1 MKLPS
6 FVAAVACGVAM
17 LVAVPTAAAYADTTV
32 DTLTVSPAP
41 PHTVGDTVSLAANF
55 SASNSKKASLQ
66 SYDSGTDS
74 WSSIA
79 GFSGKTLN
87 SSGNYTFTGYT
98 LTKTEKVR
106 VAVDGGGEITQEV
119 QLDPQPNNIGTPGT
133 DGTLTLVQDAGSYI
147 KGDVLT
153 VNVDYPA
160 AGKVTLWTDGGNG
173 TWVPLGSAYTNQSLS
188 SAGDKTFTV
197 PATAQKLQART
208 STALLTNIVDIA
220 PTDPTAQTP
229 EFSADNKT
237 VTAQFDQPRSGRAAV
252 LEVREIFTSETAET
266 DATNRPCKQMDTGSG
281 LPDCVGPWKT
291 RASSTQNAAGLAK
304 FTVSSPYLVQHVY
317 RVRSG
322 EAISPEVKPA
332 ALPLPAKSTG
342 LPQVYF
348 NTYEGDTVNTRTR
361 YFEGQ
366 FTMTVPADNGEPE
379 CAAVP
384 TITKSTMK
392 GRGNYSWSFKKKGYT
407 LKIDKAT
414 NLCGMGASKK
424 WALIANHY
432 DKSLMRNQVALN
444 LGSKFTNLWT
454 PKAKPVDFF
463 MNGSYLGTYMLVE
476 RVSIQKAKPDAD
488 PNKAVPARIDIDELK
503 STNQAIDPT
512 NPNNLEPNITGGY
525 VMEWD
530 FRKGA
535 DVNVSVNSHG
545 WVGLK
550 DPEFDYKRD
559 VKTNDGISPQ
569 QKTYIEGYLEDADD
583 ALYGSKSSDPDV
595 GWRKYID
602 EGSAVDYYL
611 AMEFLKPVD
620 GNMWASVYMYK
631 PRNGKIKFGP
641 LWDFDLGLGS
651 ANRAGNTVGTSGWY
665 LRNVISTTAKQ
676 SSTTW
681 FNQLNKDASFRKAV
695 SDRWNELYPTLSSSQ
710 FIDDQKALMARSAA
724 ENFKKWSYSERIS
737 SVQVFKGSWSKDV
750 DYVKSWMS
758 SRRSWMN
765 SQY

>member
-6 FVAAVACGVAM
+6 FVAAIACGVAM
-17 LVAVPTAAAYADTTV
+17 LVAVPTSAAYADTTL
-32 DTLTVSPAP
+32 DTLKASPAP
-41 PHTVGDTVSLAANF
+41 PYFVGDQVSLAANF
-55 SASNSKKASLQ
+55 SASNSKKASVW
-66 SYDSGTDS
+66 SDGGDGT
-74 WSSIA
+74 WA
-79 GFSGKTLN
+79 KVAAFSGKTLN
-87 SSGNYTFTGYT
+87 SKGDYTFTGYP
-98 LTKTEKVR
+98 LTKPSEKVEVR
-106 VAVDGGGEITQEV
+106 VDSGSTEITEQV
-119 QLDPQPNNIGTPGT
+119 QLDAQPVVIGTDGN
-133 DGTLTLVQDAGSYI
+133 DGTLTLVQQAGSYI
-147 KGDVLT
+147 TGDVLT
-153 VNVDYPA
+153 LNVDYPA

-173 TWVPLGSAYTNQSLS
+173 TWAPLGSAYTNQNLS

-197 PATAQKLQART
+197 PSTAQKLQART
-208 STALLTNIVDIA
+208 STGLLTNIVDVVPVPATASA
-220 PTDPTAQTP
+220 PV
-229 EFSADNKT
+229 FSSDQKT

-252 LEVREIFTSETAET
+252 LEVREIFTAETSET
-266 DATNRPCKQMDTGSG
+266 DAVNRPCKQMDDGQG
-281 LPDCVGPWKT
+281 LPDCLGPWKT
-291 RASSTQNAAGLAK
+291 RASSKQDANGLAK
-304 FTVSSPYLVQHVY
+304 FTVSSPYLVPHPY

-332 ALPLPAKSTG
+332 ALPLPTKNTG

-366 FTMTVPADNGEPE
+366 FTMSIPGDNGEPE
-379 CAAVP
+379 CTAVAP
-384 TITKSTMK
+384 ITKSTMK

-476 RVSIQKAKPDAD
+476 RVSIQKAKPNAD
-488 PNKAVPARIDIDELK
+488 PSKDVPARIDIDDLK
-503 STNQAIDPT
+503 DAYPNGDDPA
-512 NPNNLEPNITGGY
+512 NITGGY

-535 DVNVSVNSHG
+535 DVNISVNSHG
-545 WVGLK
+545 YVGLK
-550 DPEFDYKRD
+550 DPENDLDREGN
-559 VKTNDGISPQ
+559 KTEKSVTSNQ
-569 QKTYIEGYLEDADD
+569 RKYIEGYLEDADD

-602 EGSAVDYYL
+602 EASAVDYYL

-631 PRNGKIKFGP
+631 PRNEKIKFGP
-641 LWDFDLGLGS
+641 AVGLRPRSRFGQPRRQHRGYEWLVPAQRRQHDCQADHDDLVQPAQQG
-651 ANRAGNTVGTSGWY
+651 R
-665 LRNVISTTAKQ
+665 
-676 SSTTW
+676 
-681 FNQLNKDASFRKAV
+681 
-695 SDRWNELYPTLSSSQ
+695 ELPQ
-710 FIDDQKALMARSAA
+710 GGQ
-724 ENFKKWSYSERIS
+724 
-737 SVQVFKGSWSKDV
+737 
-750 DYVKSWMS
+750 
-758 SRRSWMN
+758 
-765 SQY
+765 

>member
-6 FVAAVACGVAM
+6 FVAAMACGVAM
-17 LVAVPTAAAYADTTV
+17 LVAVPTAAAYADSTA
-32 DTLTVSPAP
+32 DTLTVTPAGT
-41 PHTVGDTVSLAANF
+41 HFVGDTVSLAANF
-55 SASNSKKASLQ
+55 SASNGKKASLW
-66 SYDSGTDS
+66 SDGSGTMDKV
-74 WSSIA
+74 A
-79 GFSGKTLN
+79 AFSGKTLN
-87 SSGNYTFTGYT
+87 SKGDYTFSGYT
-98 LTKTEKVR
+98 LTKPSEKFEVR
-106 VAVDGGGEITQEV
+106 VDTAGGEVTEQV
-119 QLDPQPNNIGTPGT
+119 QIDAQPVNIGTDGT
-133 DGTLTLVQDAGSYI
+133 DGTLALVQAPGSYI
-147 KGDVLT
+147 RGDVLT

-160 AGKVTLWTDGGNG
+160 TGKVTLWTDGGND
-173 TWVPLGSAYTNQSLS
+173 TWVPLGPAYSNQTLS

-208 STALLTNIVDIA
+208 STGLLTNIVDIV
-220 PTDPTAQTP
+220 PTDPTAQAP
-229 EFSADNKT
+229 VFSADNKT
-237 VTAQFDQPRSGRAAV
+237 VTDQFDQPRSGRAAV
-252 LEVREIFTSETAET
+252 LEVREIFTSETSET
-266 DATNRPCKQMDTGSG
+266 DAVNRPCKQLDAKTD
-281 LPDCVGPWKT
+281 PDCVGPWKT
-291 RASSTQNAAGLAK
+291 RATSKQDANGAVK
-304 FTVSSPYLVQHVY
+304 FTVSSPYRVQHVY

-322 EAISPEVKPA
+322 EAISPEVKPD
-332 ALPLPAKSTG
+332 ALPLPAKNTG

-366 FTMTVPADNGEPE
+366 FTMTVPADNAEPE
-379 CAAVP
+379 CTSVA
-384 TITKSTMK
+384 TIPKSTMK

-407 LKIDKAT
+407 LKIDKKT
-414 NLCGMGASKK
+414 DLCGMGKSKK

-432 DKSLMRNQVALN
+432 DKSLIRNQVALN

-476 RVSIQKAKPDAD
+476 RVSIQDNAD
-488 PNKAVPARIDIDELK
+488 GAPRINIDELK
-503 STNQAIDPT
+503 SPGQATDPN
-512 NPNNLEPNITGGY
+512 NPNNQLPNITGGY

-545 WVGLK
+545 WVGIK
-550 DPEFDYKRD
+550 DPEIDYKRD

-569 QKTYIEGYLEDADD
+569 QKAYIEKYLEDADK
-583 ALYGSKSSDPDV
+583 ALYGSGFKDPDT

-602 EGSAVDYYL
+602 EATAVDYYL

-631 PRNGKIKFGP
+631 PRNEKIKFGP

-651 ANRAGNTVGTSGWY
+651 ANRAGNTVGSSGWY
-665 LRNVISTTAKQ
+665 LKDVISTTAKQ
-676 SSTTW
+676 STTTW
-681 FNQLNKDASFRKAV
+681 FNRLNQDSTFRSAVKA
-695 SDRWNELYPTLSSSQ
+695 RWNELYPELSSSA
-710 FIDDQKALMARSAA
+710 FIDHQKDIMARSAA

-758 SRRSWMN
+758 GRRSWLN
-765 SQY
+765 GQY

>member
-6 FVAAVACGVAM
+6 FVAAMACGVAM

-32 DTLTVSPAP
+32 DTLTVTPAGT
-41 PHTVGDTVSLAANF
+41 HFVGDTVSLAANF
-55 SASNSKKASLQ
+55 SASNGKKASLW
-66 SYDSGTDS
+66 SDASGSMDKV
-74 WSSIA
+74 A
-79 GFSGKTLN
+79 AFSGKTLN
-87 SSGNYTFTGYT
+87 SKGDYTFSGYT
-98 LTKTEKVR
+98 LTKPSEKVEVR
-106 VAVDGGGEITQEV
+106 VDTAGGEITEQV
-119 QLDPQPNNIGTPGT
+119 QIDAEPVVIGT
-133 DGTLTLVQDAGSYI
+133 DGTDGALTLVQAPGSYI

-173 TWVPLGSAYTNQSLS
+173 TWVPLGAAYTNQSLS
-188 SAGDKTFTV
+188 AAGDKTFTV
-197 PATAQKLQART
+197 PSTAQKLQART
-208 STALLTNIVDIA
+208 STGLLTNIVDIV
-220 PTDPTAQTP
+220 PVDPTVQIPA
-229 EFSADNKT
+229 FSADGKT
-237 VTAQFDQPRSGRAAV
+237 VTTQFDQPRSGRAAV
-252 LEVREIFTSETAET
+252 LEVREIFTSETSET
-266 DATNRPCKQMDTGSG
+266 DAVNRPCKQMDTGSG
-281 LPDCVGPWKT
+281 LPDCLGPWKT
-291 RASSTQNAAGLAK
+291 RASTTQNAAGEVK
-304 FTVSSPYLVQHVY
+304 FTVSSPYLVPHSY

-322 EAISPEVKPA
+322 EAISTEVKPA
-332 ALPLPAKSTG
+332 ALPLPTKNTG

-366 FTMTVPADNGEPE
+366 FTMSVPGDNGEPE
-379 CAAVP
+379 CTAVAP
-384 TITKSTMK
+384 ITKSTMK

-407 LKIDKAT
+407 LKIDKKT
-414 NLCGMGASKK
+414 DLCGMGKSKK

-476 RVSIQKAKPDAD
+476 RVSIQNAADGAPRLNIDDLKDAYPNGDD
-488 PNKAVPARIDIDELK
+488 PA
-503 STNQAIDPT
+503 
-512 NPNNLEPNITGGY
+512 NITGGY

-535 DVNVSVNSHG
+535 DHNFSVNSHG
-545 WVGLK
+545 YVGLK
-550 DPEFDYKRD
+550 DPENDLGRD
-559 VKTNDGISPQ
+559 GNSTGKGVTSAQLK
-569 QKTYIEGYLEDADD
+569 YIEGYVEDADD

-602 EGSAVDYYL
+602 EASAVDYYI

-631 PRNGKIKFGP
+631 PRNEKIKFGP

-651 ANRAGNTVGTSGWY
+651 ANRTGNTVGSTGWY

-676 SSTTW
+676 TTTTW

-695 SDRWNELYPTLSSSQ
+695 SVRWNELYPELSSSA
-710 FIDDQKALMARSAA
+710 FIDQQKALMARSAA

-737 SVQVFKGSWSKDV
+737 SAQVFKGSWSKDV

>member
-6 FVAAVACGVAM
+6 FVAAMACGIAV
-17 LVAVPTAAAYADTTV
+17 LVAVPTSAAYADTTL

-41 PHTVGDTVSLAANF
+41 PHFVGDTVSLAANF
-55 SASNSKKASLQ
+55 SASNSKKASVQ

-74 WSSIA
+74 WNNVA

-98 LTKTEKVR
+98 LTKAEKVR
-106 VAVDGGGEITQEV
+106 VAVDTAGGETTQEV
-119 QLDPQPNNIGTPGT
+119 QLDPQPNNIGTPGS
-133 DGTLTLVQDAGSYI
+133 DGTLTLVQAPGSYI

-153 VNVDYPA
+153 INVDYPA
-160 AGKVTLWTDGGNG
+160 TGKVTLWKDPGDG
-173 TWVPLGSAYTNQSLS
+173 TWVQMSSAYTNQTLS
-188 SAGDKTFTV
+188 SAGDKTFAV
-197 PATAQKLQART
+197 PATAMKIQART
-208 STALLTNIVDIA
+208 STGLLTNIVELA
-220 PTDPTAQTP
+220 PQDATAQAP
-229 EFSADNKT
+229 VFSADNKT
-237 VTAQFDQPRSGRAAV
+237 ATVQFDQPRSGRAAV
-252 LEVREIFTSETAET
+252 LEVREIFTAETSET
-266 DATNRPCKQMDTGSG
+266 DASNRPCKQMDSGSG
-281 LPDCVGPWKT
+281 LPDCLGPWKT
-291 RASSTQNAAGLAK
+291 RATSKQDAAGLAK
-304 FTVSSPYLVQHVY
+304 FTISSPYLVPHSY
-317 RVRSG
+317 RARSG

-332 ALPLPAKSTG
+332 ALPLPTKNTG
-342 LPQVYF
+342 VPQVYF
-348 NTYEGDTVNTRTR
+348 NTNEGDTVNTRTR
-361 YFEGQ
+361 YFEGE
-366 FTMTVPADNGEPE
+366 FSMTVPADNGLPE
-379 CAAVP
+379 CTVVAP
-384 TITKSTMK
+384 IKKSVMK

-407 LKIDKAT
+407 LKVDKAT
-414 NLCGMGASKK
+414 NLCGMGTSKK

-476 RVSIQKAKPDAD
+476 RVSIQKAKADGTPD
-488 PNKAVPARIDIDELK
+488 RIAIDELK
-503 STNQAIDPT
+503 SPGQATDPT
-512 NPNNLEPNITGGY
+512 HPNNLEPNVTGGY
-525 VMEWD
+525 LMEWD

-535 DVNVSVNSHG
+535 DANISVNSHG

-550 DPEFDYKRD
+550 DPEYDYKRD
-559 VKTNDGISPQ
+559 VKTDDGISPQ
-569 QKTYIEGYLEDADD
+569 QKAYIEKYLESADK
-583 ALYGSKSSDPDV
+583 ALYGSNFKDPDT

-602 EGSAVDYYL
+602 EATAVDYYL

-631 PRNGKIKFGP
+631 PRNEKIKFGP

-665 LRNVISTTAKQ
+665 LRDVVNTTAKQ
-676 SSTTW
+676 TSTTW
-681 FNQLNKDASFRKAV
+681 FNRLNQDSTFRSAVKA
-695 SDRWNELYPTLSSSQ
+695 RWNELYPTLSSTS
-710 FIDDQKALMARSAA
+710 FIEQQKDIMARSAA

-758 SRRSWMN
+758 GRRSWMN
-765 SQY
+765 GQY